1 MSIDAYVCMYDMC
14 ISVYICTYMQAQW
27 AAAKAE
33 EVKRFAKSVELRA
46 WLVPELRALCEVR
59 GLRKTGRKAELV
71 ARLCDELCKPEPAA
85 KRPRTGLPVHM
96 F

>member
-1 MSIDAYVCMYDMC
+1 
-14 ISVYICTYMQAQW
+14 MQAQW

-59 GLRKTGRKAELV
+59 GLRKTGKKAELV

-85 KRPRTGLPVHM
+85 KRPRTEASAARVAPSCLCAIGNGTR
-96 F
+96 